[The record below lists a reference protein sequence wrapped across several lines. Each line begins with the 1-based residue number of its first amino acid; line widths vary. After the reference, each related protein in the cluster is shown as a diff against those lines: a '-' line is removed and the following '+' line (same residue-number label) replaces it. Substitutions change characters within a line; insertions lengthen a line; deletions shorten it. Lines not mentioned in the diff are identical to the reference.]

1 MSKSLGNVIDPLAL
15 VKKYGVDPVRYSL
28 LRCSVFE
35 DSDYSEEI
43 LIERNNNELA
53 NKLGNL
59 VSRVSGLIERNGLEK
74 TQNRLIKKLNEK
86 KLRNFWRIMNLIKR

>member
-1 MSKSLGNVIDPLAL
+1 
-15 VKKYGVDPVRYSL
+15 L

-43 LIERNNNELA
+43 LVERNNNELA

-59 VSRVSGLIERNGLEK
+59 VSRVSRLIEKMELVK
-74 TQNRLIKKLNEK
+74 
-86 KLRNFWRIMNLIKR
+86 